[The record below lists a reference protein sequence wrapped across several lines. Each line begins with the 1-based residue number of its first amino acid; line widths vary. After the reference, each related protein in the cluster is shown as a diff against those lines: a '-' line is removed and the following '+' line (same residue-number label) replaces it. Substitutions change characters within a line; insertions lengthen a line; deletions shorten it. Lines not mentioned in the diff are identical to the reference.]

1 MLTLYFGV
9 FWVMIK
15 HFFIPLIVTHFCMNS
30 TVTSAA
36 KNRQNSPKFQHDS
49 NQQGMFILSF
59 IFVVAV
65 LVGLVL
71 LGLYL
76 VRQDNIITQ
85 KFEGKRWNIPAK
97 VYSQPLTLAVGNP
110 LSDDELENW
119 LNLLTYTPDKNY
131 DNAGTFT
138 KKNGEYYIHT
148 REFKFA
154 ANDTEPSQIIK
165 VTLKDNQIEKLQS
178 TRPNPSGV
186 ARVEPIFIG
195 GIYPDNNEDR
205 IVLTINDYPQPLID
219 ALVATEDRSF
229 YQHQGVSI
237 RGIGRAIY
245 SNFMGGSR
253 QGGSTITQQLV
264 KNFYLNSDRT
274 IKRKANEAV
283 MAILLEMHYS
293 KSEILQAYMNEI
305 NLGQNGN
312 HSINGFGLASQFYF
326 NRPLKELRLDQMAM
340 LVGLAKGPTQYNPL
354 RYPDAALKRRN
365 VVLSNMLITGKISQQ
380 QYDEAVQQPLSI
392 SYNPVIGKTRFPD
405 YLDVVKR
412 ELTRTYDANDLKNEG
427 LRIFTS
433 FDPNVQKTA
442 TNAVIQSIN
451 QLKKSNPKQLTNLQA
466 ALVSA
471 NPNTGELLAV
481 VGSSR
486 DFTGFNRA
494 VDAKRQVGSLLK
506 PIIYLTAFEQGRY
519 NLSSSVD
526 DSPIVLKMTDGKT
539 WTPSNYGGGSHGI
552 IPLTSALAN
561 SYNQAAVRVGMEVG
575 IPNFL
580 NQLYRMGIT
589 SPLPNYPSTLL
600 GAVNLSPMD
609 MLGIYQVLATG
620 GLRHEIHTIRTII
633 DDQGRVVQGIE
644 QKNQQVINPTAA
656 YLTNYAM
663 QQVIKQGTAKAALA
677 LGDNLNLAGKTGTT
691 NDYRDAWFAGYSGN
705 VVSVVWV
712 GLDDNKPTGLSGGNG
727 ALPMWINFMKQQK
740 LTPVNLIAP
749 GNIEWLWME
758 NGKSQLSHEKC
769 PNAIYVPVDTD
780 NLPQDS
786 SECAVQIYQREQ
798 EARFAAQQQQA
809 MSEFGQSQ
817 QQRYDN
823 IERRQTDEDTIGNNP
838 PTANPYQNEGA
849 NTGNTQTN
857 PNNPNNPNTPNNSG
871 DPTHTNQ
878 PLNAAPRSQSWLEK
892 SVKEMF

>member
-1 MLTLYFGV
+1 MNLNVKSHRSAT
-9 FWVMIK
+9 K
-15 HFFIPLIVTHFCMNS
+15 HANHLHPSSSQRGI
-30 TVTSAA
+30 
-36 KNRQNSPKFQHDS
+36 
-49 NQQGMFILSF
+49 FILSF

-76 VRQDNIITQ
+76 ARQDNVITQ

-97 VYSQPLTLAVGNP
+97 VYSQPLSLTVGNA
-110 LSDDELENW
+110 LSSDELDNW
-119 LNLLTYTPDKNY
+119 LNLLTYTPAKTY
-131 DNAGTFT
+131 DNAGTYT

-148 REFKFA
+148 REFNFA
-154 ANDTEPSQIIK
+154 ANDTEPSQVIK
-165 VTLKDNQIEKLQS
+165 VTLKDNHIEKLQS
-178 TRPNPSGV
+178 THPNKSGV
-186 ARVEPIFIG
+186 ARIEPIFIG

-205 IVLTINDYPQPLID
+205 IVLTINEYPQPLID

-229 YQHQGVSI
+229 YQHHGVSI
-237 RGIGRAIY
+237 RGIARAIY
-245 SNFMGGSR
+245 SNMMGGSR

-274 IKRKANEAV
+274 FKRKANEAV
-283 MAILLEMHYS
+283 MAIMLEMHYS
-293 KSEILQAYMNEI
+293 KNDILQAYMNEI
-305 NLGQNGN
+305 NLGQNGS

-326 NRPLKELRLDQMAM
+326 NRPIKELRLDQLAM

-354 RYPDAALKRRN
+354 RYPDAALQRRN
-365 VVLSNMLITGKISQQ
+365 VVLSNMLTTGKINQQ
-380 QYDEAVQQPLSI
+380 QYDEAIQQPLSL

-412 ELTRTYDANDLKNEG
+412 ELTRSYDTNDLKNEG

-442 TNAVIQSIN
+442 TNAVIKSVN
-451 QLKKSNPKQLTNLQA
+451 QLKKTNPKTLTNLQA
-466 ALVSA
+466 ALVTA
-471 NPNTGELLAV
+471 NPTNGELLAV
-481 VGSSR
+481 VGSSS

-506 PIIYLTAFEQGRY
+506 PVIYLTAFEQGRY

-526 DSPIVLKMTDGKT
+526 DSPIALKMADGKT
-539 WTPSNYGGGSHGI
+539 WTPTNYGGGSHGV
-552 IPLTSALAN
+552 IPLTTALAN

-580 NQLYRMGIT
+580 NQLYRMGINGQ
-589 SPLPNYPSTLL
+589 LPNYPSTLL

-609 MLGIYQVLATG
+609 MLGVYQVLATG
-620 GLRHEIHTIRTII
+620 GVRHEIHTIRTII
-633 DDQGRVVQGIE
+633 DDQGRVIQGIN
-644 QKNQQVINPTAA
+644 QKNEPVINPAAA

-663 QQVIKQGTAKAALA
+663 QQVIKQGTAKTALA

-691 NDYRDAWFAGYSGN
+691 NDYRDAWFAGYAGN

-727 ALPMWINFMKQQK
+727 ALPMWINFMQQQR

-758 NGKSQLSHEKC
+758 NGQSQLSNEKC

-786 SECAVQIYQREQ
+786 SECATQIYQREQ
-798 EARFAAQQQQA
+798 EARFAAQQQQSMNDFKQA
-809 MSEFGQSQ
+809 Q

-823 IERRQTDEDTIGNNP
+823 IQRRQSYENTIDDNP
-838 PTANPYQNEGA
+838 AAPNPY
-849 NTGNTQTN
+849 
-857 PNNPNNPNTPNNSG
+857 PNNGSDNNAGLNNSPNPSNNG
-871 DPTHTNQ
+871 NPSSNNQ
-878 PLNAAPRSQSWLEK
+878 LLNPAPRSQSWLDK
-892 SVKEMF
+892 SVKEIF